1 MNEFSYVAIML
12 NGSKTKGIIEAKDLA
27 EAMLQ
32 LKSKKLRVIEIK
44 EKKEKKEI
52 FSFKNRKKR
61 KKLKADEISHFC
73 RQFAIIISSGINSI
87 TSLETLAKR
96 TDNKVLAVEIS
107 RIVDAVRKGSTIAD
121 AMLDKNSKFP
131 KLLGAMVSTGEETG
145 TLEEILKNMA
155 NFYEREHR
163 IMQKIKNASTYP
175 IIVGILSF
183 IMLFIFTSFIIP
195 QMMVSIIDIGAEL
208 PFMTKLIMT
217 IGEFMSNFWWAI
229 LIVLGIGIYALMQY
243 IKTPIGRAH
252 KDKIINRIPLLG
264 KGINAIVS
272 MRFSRALYLFVS
284 TGYPMLQG
292 LDHIKASVN
301 NSLAEKAVSEAKE
314 GIIRGETLAENLEK
328 SGYFDSVLIQMISI
342 GEQTGQLETITN
354 QMAEFYEHESDIY
367 LSRMVA
373 MIEPIMIIV
382 VGIIVA
388 ILVLSVFLPM
398 LSIYDAL

>member
-12 NGSKTKGIIEAKDLA
+12 NGSKTKGVIEAKDLA
-27 EAMLQ
+27 DARLQ
-32 LKSKKLRVIEIK
+32 LKSKKLRVVEI
-44 EKKEKKEI
+44 KEKKEI
-52 FSFKNRKKR
+52 FSFTSKNKR
-61 KKLKADEISHFC
+61 KKLKADAISHFC
-73 RQFAIIISSGINSI
+73 RQFAIIISSGINSV

-96 TDNKVLAVEIS
+96 TENKVMAAEIS
-107 RIVDAVRKGSTIAD
+107 RIVDSVKKGATIAD
-121 AMLDKNSKFP
+121 AMLDKDSKFP

-145 TLEEILKNMA
+145 TLEEVLKSMA
-155 NFYEREHR
+155 TFYEREHR

-175 IIVGILSF
+175 IIVGILSLV
-183 IMLFIFTSFIIP
+183 MLFIFTSFIIP
-195 QMMVSIIDIGAEL
+195 QMMVSIMDIGAEL
-208 PFMTKLIMT
+208 PFMTKLIMA
-217 IGEFMSNFWWAI
+217 IGEFMNKFWWLI
-229 LIVLGIGIYALMQY
+229 LIAVFIGTYAIMQY
-243 IKTPIGRAH
+243 VKTPVGRVH
-252 KDKIINRIPLLG
+252 KDRIIDKIPLLG
-264 KGINAIVS
+264 KGIKAIVS

-301 NSLAEKAVSEAKE
+301 NSIAEKAVTAAKE
-314 GIIRGETLAENLEK
+314 GIIRGETMAENLEK

-388 ILVLSVFLPM
+388 TLVLSVFLPM

>member
-27 EAMLQ
+27 EARHQ

-44 EKKEKKEI
+44 EKKEI
-52 FSFKNRKKR
+52 LSFKNRNKR
-61 KKLKADEISHFC
+61 KKLKADAISHFC

-96 TDNKVLAVEIS
+96 TDNKVLAVEII
-107 RIVDAVRKGSTIAD
+107 RIVDSVRKGSTIAD

-145 TLEEILKNMA
+145 TLEEVLKSMA
-155 NFYEREHR
+155 TFYEREHR

-195 QMMVSIIDIGAEL
+195 QMMVSIMDIGAEL

-229 LIVLGIGIYALMQY
+229 LIILGIGIYALMQY

-252 KDKIINRIPLLG
+252 KDRVINRIPLLG
-264 KGINAIVS
+264 KGINAVVS

-301 NSLAEKAVSEAKE
+301 NSIAEKAVAEAKE

-354 QMAEFYEHESDIY
+354 QMAEFYEHESDMY

>member
-32 LKSKKLRVIEIK
+32 LKSKKLRVIEI
-44 EKKEKKEI
+44 KEKKEI

-183 IMLFIFTSFIIP
+183 IMLFIFISFIIP

>member
-1 MNEFSYVAIML
+1 MKKFNYVAIML
-12 NGSKTKGIIEAKDLA
+12 NGSKTKGVIQAQDLSDAKR
-27 EAMLQ
+27 Q
-32 LKSKKLRVIEIK
+32 LKSKKLRVIQIN
-44 EKKEKKEI
+44 EKKES
-52 FSFKNRKKR
+52 FSSINTNKR
-61 KKLKADEISHFC
+61 KRLKADAVSHFC

-96 TDNKVLAVEIS
+96 TENKLLSDEIS

-121 AMLDKNSKFP
+121 AMLEKGSKFP

-145 TLEEILKNMA
+145 TLEEVLRSMA
-155 NFYEREHR
+155 TFYEREHR
-163 IMQKIKNASTYP
+163 IKQKIKNASTYP
-175 IIVGILSF
+175 MIVGILSF
-183 IMLFIFTSFIIP
+183 VMLFIFTSFIIP
-195 QMMVSIIDIGAEL
+195 QMMESIMDVGAEL
-208 PFMTKLIMT
+208 PFMTKLIMAL
-217 IGEFMSNFWWAI
+217 GSFMNSFWWAI
-229 LIVLGIGIYALMQY
+229 LIVIGIALYFLMQY
-243 IKTPIGRAH
+243 IKTPIGRMH
-252 KDKIINRIPLLG
+252 KDRVVNRIPLLG

-301 NSLAEKAVSEAKE
+301 NAIAEKAVAEAKE
-314 GIIRGETLAENLEK
+314 GLIRGETLAENLEK

-342 GEQTGQLETITN
+342 GEQTGQLETITS

-382 VGIIVA
+382 VGIMVSV
-388 ILVLSVFLPM
+388 LVLSVFLPM

>member
-12 NGSKTKGIIEAKDLA
+12 DGSKTKGVIQAQNVSDA
-27 EAMLQ
+27 RRQ

-44 EKKEKKEI
+44 EKKES
-52 FSFKNRKKR
+52 FSLKNRNKR
-61 KKLKADEISHFC
+61 KRLKADEISHFC

-87 TSLETLAKR
+87 TSLETLSKR
-96 TDNKVLAVEIS
+96 TNNKILAEEIG
-107 RIVDAVRKGSTIAD
+107 RIVDSVRKGSTISD
-121 AMLDKNSKFP
+121 AMLEKGSKFP

-145 TLEEILKNMA
+145 TLEDVLKSMA
-155 NFYEREHR
+155 TFYEREHR
-163 IMQKIKNASTYP
+163 IKQKIKNASTYP

-183 IMLFIFTSFIIP
+183 VMLFIFTSFIIP
-195 QMMVSIIDIGAEL
+195 QMMVSIVDIGAEL
-208 PFMTKLIMT
+208 PFMTKLIMAV
-217 IGEFMSNFWWAI
+217 GEFMNKFWWAI
-229 LIVLGIGIYALMQY
+229 IIVIGIGSYSLIQY
-243 IKTPIGRAH
+243 VKTPIGRLH
-252 KDKIINRIPLLG
+252 KDRIINKIPLLG

-301 NSLAEKAVSEAKE
+301 NSIAEKAVSQAKE
-314 GIIRGETLAENLEK
+314 GLIRGETLAENLEK

-342 GEQTGQLETITN
+342 GEQTGQLETITS

-382 VGIIVA
+382 VGIMVA

>member
-12 NGSKTKGIIEAKDLA
+12 DGSKTKGVIQAQNVSDA
-27 EAMLQ
+27 RRQ
-32 LKSKKLRVIEIK
+32 LKSKKLRVIELK
-44 EKKEKKEI
+44 EKKES
-52 FSFKNRKKR
+52 FSLKNRNKR
-61 KKLKADEISHFC
+61 KRLKADEISHFC

-87 TSLETLAKR
+87 TSLETLSKR
-96 TDNKVLAVEIS
+96 TNNKILAEEIG
-107 RIVDAVRKGSTIAD
+107 RIVDSVRKGSTISD
-121 AMLDKNSKFP
+121 AMLEKGSKFP

-145 TLEEILKNMA
+145 TLEDVLKSMA
-155 NFYEREHR
+155 TFYEREHR
-163 IMQKIKNASTYP
+163 IKQKIKNASTYP

-183 IMLFIFTSFIIP
+183 VMLFIFTSFIIP
-195 QMMVSIIDIGAEL
+195 QMMVSIVDIGAEL
-208 PFMTKLIMT
+208 PFMTKLIMAV
-217 IGEFMSNFWWAI
+217 GEFMNKFWWAI
-229 LIVLGIGIYALMQY
+229 IIVIGIGFYSLIQY
-243 IKTPIGRAH
+243 VKTPIGRLH
-252 KDKIINRIPLLG
+252 KDRIINKIPLLG

-301 NSLAEKAVSEAKE
+301 NSIAEKAVSQAKE
-314 GIIRGETLAENLEK
+314 GLIRGETLAENLEK

-342 GEQTGQLETITN
+342 GEQTGQLETITS

-382 VGIIVA
+382 VGIMVA

>member
-12 NGSKTKGIIEAKDLA
+12 DGSKAKGVIQAQNLSDA
-27 EAMLQ
+27 RRQ

-44 EKKEKKEI
+44 EKKES
-52 FSFKNRKKR
+52 FSFKNRNKR

-87 TSLETLAKR
+87 TSLETLSKR
-96 TDNKVLAVEIS
+96 TDNKILAYEIG
-107 RIVDAVRKGSTIAD
+107 RIVDSVRKGSTISD
-121 AMLDKNSKFP
+121 AMLEKGSKFP

-145 TLEEILKNMA
+145 TLEEVLKSMA
-155 NFYEREHR
+155 TFYEREHR
-163 IMQKIKNASTYP
+163 IKQKIKNASTYP
-175 IIVGILSF
+175 IIIGILSF
-183 IMLFIFTSFIIP
+183 VMLFIFTSFIIP
-195 QMMVSIIDIGAEL
+195 QMMVSIVDIGAEL
-208 PFMTKLIMT
+208 PFMTQLIMA
-217 IGEFMSNFWWAI
+217 IGEFMNKFWWAI
-229 LIVLGIGIYALMQY
+229 LIVIGIGSYFLVQY
-243 IKTPIGRAH
+243 VKTPIGRLH
-252 KDKIINRIPLLG
+252 KDNIINKIPLLG

-301 NSLAEKAVSEAKE
+301 NSIAEKAVSQAKE
-314 GIIRGETLAENLEK
+314 GLIRGETLAENLEK

-373 MIEPIMIIV
+373 MIEPIMIII
-382 VGIIVA
+382 VGIMVA

>member
-32 LKSKKLRVIEIK
+32 LKSKKLRVIEI
-44 EKKEKKEI
+44 KEKKEI

-301 NSLAEKAVSEAKE
+301 NSLAEKAVSDAKE

>member
-12 NGSKTKGIIEAKDLA
+12 NGSKTKGVIEAKDLTDA
-27 EAMLQ
+27 RLQ
-32 LKSKKLRVIEIK
+32 LKSKKLRIVEIR
-44 EKKEKKEI
+44 EKKEV
-52 FSFKNRKKR
+52 FSFTSKNKR
-61 KKLKADEISHFC
+61 KKLKVDAISHFC
-73 RQFAIIISSGINSI
+73 RQFAIIISSGINSV

-96 TDNKVLAVEIS
+96 TENKVMAAEIS
-107 RIVDAVRKGSTIAD
+107 RIVDSVKKGATIAD
-121 AMLDKNSKFP
+121 AMLDKDSKFP

-145 TLEEILKNMA
+145 TLEEVLKSMA
-155 NFYEREHR
+155 TFYEREHR

-175 IIVGILSF
+175 IIVGILSLV
-183 IMLFIFTSFIIP
+183 MLFIFTSFIIP
-195 QMMVSIIDIGAEL
+195 QMMVSIMDVGGEL
-208 PFMTKLIMT
+208 PFMTKLIMAL
-217 IGEFMSNFWWAI
+217 GEFMNKFWWII
-229 LIVLGIGIYALMQY
+229 LIAVFIGSYVIMQY
-243 IKTPIGRAH
+243 VKTPVGRAH
-252 KDKIINRIPLLG
+252 KDRIIDKIPLLG
-264 KGINAIVS
+264 KGIKAIVS

-301 NSLAEKAVSEAKE
+301 NSIAEKAVTAAKE
-314 GIIRGETLAENLEK
+314 GIIRGETMAENLEK
-328 SGYFDSVLIQMISI
+328 SGYFDSVLIQMIAI

-388 ILVLSVFLPM
+388 TLVLSVFLPM

>member
-1 MNEFSYVAIML
+1 
-12 NGSKTKGIIEAKDLA
+12 
-27 EAMLQ
+27 
-32 LKSKKLRVIEIK
+32 
-44 EKKEKKEI
+44 
-52 FSFKNRKKR
+52 
-61 KKLKADEISHFC
+61 
-73 RQFAIIISSGINSI
+73 
-87 TSLETLAKR
+87 
-96 TDNKVLAVEIS
+96 
-107 RIVDAVRKGSTIAD
+107 
-121 AMLDKNSKFP
+121 
-131 KLLGAMVSTGEETG
+131 
-145 TLEEILKNMA
+145 
-155 NFYEREHR
+155 
-163 IMQKIKNASTYP
+163 
-175 IIVGILSF
+175 
-183 IMLFIFTSFIIP
+183 MLFIFTSFIIP
-195 QMMVSIIDIGAEL
+195 QMMVSIMDIGAEL

-229 LIVLGIGIYALMQY
+229 LIILGIGIYALMQY

-252 KDKIINRIPLLG
+252 KDRVINRIPLLG
-264 KGINAIVS
+264 KGINAVVS

-301 NSLAEKAVSEAKE
+301 NSIAEKAVAEAKE

>member
-12 NGSKTKGIIEAKDLA
+12 DGSKAKGVIQAQNLSDA
-27 EAMLQ
+27 RRQ

-44 EKKEKKEI
+44 EKKKS
-52 FSFKNRKKR
+52 FSLKNRNKR
-61 KKLKADEISHFC
+61 KRLKADEISHFC

-87 TSLETLAKR
+87 TSLETLSKR
-96 TDNKVLAVEIS
+96 TDNKILAEEIG
-107 RIVDAVRKGSTIAD
+107 RIVDSVRKGSTISD
-121 AMLDKNSKFP
+121 AMLEKGSKFP

-145 TLEEILKNMA
+145 TLEDVLKSMA
-155 NFYEREHR
+155 TFYEREHR
-163 IMQKIKNASTYP
+163 IKQKIKNASTYP

-183 IMLFIFTSFIIP
+183 VMLFIFTSFIIP
-195 QMMVSIIDIGAEL
+195 QMMTSIIDIGAEL
-208 PFMTKLIMT
+208 PFMTKLIMA
-217 IGEFMSNFWWAI
+217 IGEFMNKFWWAI
-229 LIVLGIGIYALMQY
+229 LIVIGIGSYFLMQY
-243 IKTPIGRAH
+243 VKTPIGRLH
-252 KDKIINRIPLLG
+252 KDNIINKIPLLG

-301 NSLAEKAVSEAKE
+301 NSIAEKAVSQAKE
-314 GIIRGETLAENLEK
+314 GLIRGETLAENLEK

-382 VGIIVA
+382 VGIMVA